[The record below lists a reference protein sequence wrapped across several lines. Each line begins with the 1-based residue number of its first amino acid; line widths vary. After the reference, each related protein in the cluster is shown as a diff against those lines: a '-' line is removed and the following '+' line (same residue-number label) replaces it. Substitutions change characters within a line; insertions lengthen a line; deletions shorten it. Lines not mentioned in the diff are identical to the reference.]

1 MSKIEV
7 DAIDK
12 QSGSTLTLGGSGTA
26 VTLASGATQ
35 SGFGRTGTVNWNTT
49 AKTGDFTAANG
60 EGYFIN
66 SAGGSVTVTLPSSP
80 SAGNVVAVSDYNTT
94 AGTNPITI
102 ARNGSNING
111 SANNLNISKDNAAV
125 QLVYVD
131 ATTGWQGVI
140 TASASDLNTEFIV
153 ATGGTITESGNFK
166 IHTFTGPGTFS
177 VTAGSDT
184 SNNEVSYLVVG
195 GGGAGGTGAEG
206 ASSVGSGG
214 GGAGG
219 FRERRAANDSYTVS
233 PLNGATP
240 ITVTTQNFPITVGAG
255 AVGRA
260 STPSQCT
267 GNNPQGGPSTFST
280 VTSAGGGYGTSRN
293 GDGPQIGGS
302 GGSGGGSSFTG
313 QPTAIGGAGN
323 TPPVSPPQGKN
334 GGEGAKGSPSH
345 PGGGGGGATTV
356 GANALCH
363 PAPGPGASGGQG
375 ATTHITASPVVYAG
389 GGGGGV
395 GQPGGPGGAG
405 GPGGGGTGG
414 SNANPNGDGTAGT
427 TNRGSG
433 GGGAAS
439 GGLMGACVSLKG
451 GNGGSG
457 IVIIRYK
464 FQ

>member
-7 DAIDK
+7 NAIEP
-12 QSGSTLTLGGSGTA
+12 QCGNTLTLGASGDT
-26 VTLASGATQ
+26 VTLASGASQ
-35 SGFGRTGTVNWNTT
+35 SGFGRTGTVDWDTT
-49 AKTGDFTAANG
+49 PKTASFTAANG

-111 SANNLNISKDNAAV
+111 SANNLNISEDNAAV

-140 TASASDLNTEFIV
+140 TASATDLSSEFIV
-153 ATGGTITESGNFK
+153 ATGGTITTSGDFK
-166 IHTFTGPGTFS
+166 IHTFTGPGTFA

-240 ITVTTQNFPITVGAG
+240 ITVTSQGYPITVGAG

-260 STPSQCT
+260 STPSQST
-267 GNNPQGGPSTFST
+267 GDNPNGSPSIFSSI
-280 VTSAGGGYGTSRN
+280 VSAGGGFGVSRN
-293 GDGPQIGGS
+293 GNVPQVGGP
-302 GGSGGGSSFTG
+302 GGSGGGSTFPGT
-313 QPTAIGGAGN
+313 TAGAGN
-323 TPPVSPPQGKN
+323 TPPVSPPQGN
-334 GGEGAKGSPSH
+334 PGGTGDHKPSPQ
-345 PGGGGGGATTV
+345 GGGGGGATYA
-356 GANALCH
+356 GADSDGH
-363 PAPGPGASGGQG
+363 PAPGPGASGGNG

-427 TNRGSG
+427 DNRGSG

-439 GGLMGACVSLKG
+439 GGLMGACVSVKG

-457 IVIIRYK
+457 VVIIRYK